1 MYLRAFGDSR
11 GDRTGAR
18 VPRPRGARA
27 ALMSEAAPG
36 VALSELAI
44 GQGGKIVALDTQ
56 SADFELDT
64 DLLTAGDRLRARHPE
79 AAIWFTRVGYKTAFA
94 VGGALTRG

>member
-1 MYLRAFGDSR
+1 LLCRHAL
-11 GDRTGAR
+11 AR
-18 VPRPRGARA
+18 YN
-27 ALMSEAAPG
+27 ALMNPTPNRQIADIGKALYEAQ
-36 VALSELAI
+36 VRSRVELPENV
-44 GQGGKIVALDTQ
+44 GKIVALDTQ

-64 DLLTAGDRLRARHPE
+64 DLLTAGDRLRERHPN

>member
-1 MYLRAFGDSR
+1 MNPTQNTPLAELGK
-11 GDRTGAR
+11 
-18 VPRPRGARA
+18 
-27 ALMSEAAPG
+27 ALYESQIRFQ
-36 VALSELAI
+36 VELPENL
-44 GQGGKIVALDTQ
+44 GKIVALDTQ

-64 DLLTAGDRLRARHPE
+64 DLLKAGDRLRARHPE